1 MKFEKK
7 ISDFIINWLLN
18 YNLDNK
24 MKGFVVGVSGGVDSA
39 LASSLCAMTGL
50 PLLCLEM
57 DIYQKKDEKTRAIN
71 HIKNLKKNFQMLN
84 LNQLNYQIHLMFFKK
99 VLVGMK
105 KIIII
110 CTV

>member
-39 LASSLCAMTGL
+39 LTSSLCAMTGL

-57 DIYQKKDEKTRAIN
+57 DIYQKKTKKLELLIILKI
-71 HIKNLKKNFQMLN
+71 LKK
-84 LNQLNYQIHLMFFKK
+84 IFK
-99 VLVGMK
+99 
-105 KIIII
+105 
-110 CTV
+110 C